1 MTVNVLVFVLCVV
14 FFHLIVYIVTWYM
27 YDVVR
32 RDFALSAN
40 FVLEFFDSSEVT
52 TREGNAVV
60 VQEENCAV
68 EEIKEVELRSRRGKF
83 IYNVT
88 VFEENAGQQCVAI
101 SLCALIYSK
110 ITKITSVDNMT
121 QIMVV
126 GIQLYSSVSL
136 LARQSMLLLTELPG
150 IITVFEQFFHLE

>member
-32 RDFALSAN
+32 RDFVLSAN

-60 VQEENCAV
+60 VQEENCTV
-68 EEIKEVELRSRRGKF
+68 EEIKEV
-83 IYNVT
+83 
-88 VFEENAGQQCVAI
+88 
-101 SLCALIYSK
+101 
-110 ITKITSVDNMT
+110 
-121 QIMVV
+121 
-126 GIQLYSSVSL
+126 
-136 LARQSMLLLTELPG
+136 
-150 IITVFEQFFHLE
+150 

>member
-83 IYNVT
+83 IYNV
-88 VFEENAGQQCVAI
+88 
-101 SLCALIYSK
+101 
-110 ITKITSVDNMT
+110 MT

-150 IITVFEQFFHLE
+150 IITVFEQFFHRE